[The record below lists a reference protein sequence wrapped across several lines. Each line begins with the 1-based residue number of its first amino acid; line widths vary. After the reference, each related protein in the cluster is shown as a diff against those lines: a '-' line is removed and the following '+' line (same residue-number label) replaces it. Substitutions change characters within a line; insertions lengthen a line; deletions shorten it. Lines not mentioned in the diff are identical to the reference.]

1 MSKRGVTR
9 PWKVIGQWPGGRPF
23 VTPYITEAQARD
35 AARRQAARINPNT
48 GDTDCVVTVEYRAA
62 R

>member
-1 MSKRGVTR
+1 
-9 PWKVIGQWPGGRPF
+9 